1 MKSKPLFVYLSIL
14 GAGCGGGGSNPDTG
28 VSEAAASAVEAAG
41 ATEAAGTEDGGGAPS
56 PYCTSKSAL
65 ASVTDL
71 SGTWVMRVVGS
82 QHVTAIGTNLYP
94 KSVFYIVTTIS
105 QSGTGITADGHYCDR
120 TEIDA
125 PGTLVPVIIPDKWA
139 HTEKP
144 IHRTGSFVPG
154 SDGVSVLSFPDKTEV
169 AGAVLASD
177 TDPLPTDPLDPRVID
192 EDNDGYPGITVKL
205 GGIAPGSL
213 YSVQKQITSVVA
225 VPVAPDRLEGALTF
239 TSSQVVLDSNPTTL
253 ATLYAQSTTLPDLTA
268 CASTFA
274 MVRVGGLP
282 AVDGG
287 AIDASAMD
295 AGDIDG
301 GGTGNSA
308 VSCAWVRANEAVLFP

>member
-1 MKSKPLFVYLSIL
+1 MRDKLFFVFLATL
-14 GAGCGGGGSNPDTG
+14 GAACGGGGSNPDAQIG
-28 VSEAAASAVEAAG
+28 EAAASAQEAG
-41 ATEAAGTEDGGGAPS
+41 MSS
-56 PYCTSKSAL
+56 PYCTSKAAL

-71 SGTWVMRVVGS
+71 SGTWVVRVVGS
-82 QHVTAIGTNLYP
+82 QHVMAIGTNLYP
-94 KSVFYIVTTIS
+94 KSVFYILTTIS
-105 QSGTGITADGHYCDR
+105 QSGTMVVADGHYCDR

-139 HTEKP
+139 HTEKT

-154 SDGVSVLSFPDKTEV
+154 SDGASVLNFPDLAEV
-169 AGAVLASD
+169 AGAVLASPS
-177 TDPLPTDPLDPRVID
+177 TDPLPTDATDPRVID
-192 EDNDGYPGITVKL
+192 EDNDGHPGITVNL

-225 VPVAPDRLEGALTF
+225 VAVASDRLEGALTF

-268 CASTFA
+268 CSSTFA
-274 MVRVGGLP
+274 MVKVGGLP

-287 AIDASAMD
+287 VLDASAMD
-295 AGDIDG
+295 AGDVDG
-301 GGTGNSA
+301 GSA
-308 VSCAWVRANEAVLFP
+308 DAGGLSCAWVRANEAVLFP